1 MFTPGLVKFGEKKAH
16 VTFSDFYLRLNQTR
30 PDWSVRA
37 LDLWRQC
44 VSGSGFVEELKKVVC
59 FGFF

>member
-1 MFTPGLVKFGEKKAH
+1 MFTPGLVKKKAH

-37 LDLWRQC
+37 LIYD
-44 VSGSGFVEELKKVVC
+44 VSVFQEVVWLKS
-59 FGFF
+59 